1 MGRCSIYW
9 LCPNAEDQH
18 LRRAGILDDI
28 GYHVFFFENIDTLVK
43 EVCVKRAQILILG
56 DEWPSD
62 VGLRYIQTFA
72 NIPDINGARLLLSNS
87 RNDFGLMQ
95 AAALEGFRDIIP
107 ADMDDAE
114 WLQRF
119 EFATSGAESL
129 LDLHDHL
136 KKFDEK
142 IEIHI
147 PARIVWVG
155 NQNLWIEAR
164 SYAEVGETISLRGG
178 FPERMGLKNLK
189 VTVTEKQQTNLTY
202 RFSEALIANWQ
213 KDALARSDRE
223 RVNDAIGYLSEI
235 DLGMRPKIFLAIQS
249 PALRTTLLRYID
261 RRRYEVHTAL
271 QKNSL
276 IFEPKYFTPDLV
288 FIEERL
294 TNGEGRQAFMEMI
307 RHLPEHATIVTI
319 GSRYEG
325 TDIKSGS
332 GNRRM
337 RSVRHI
343 PTNLPDLIEKDYLV
357 GYSQKK
363 SASDRKLLFP
373 PHDHPISYA
382 FVAAE
387 ARLQSAD
394 YLQFEIS
401 SATKIGTYSLIKAQ
415 SPRLTQLLGGP
426 AFMKVVESPEMNE
439 RPEGPYTF
447 KAHIC
452 NLVDALKGSQGKPR
466 NGKNGNNRG
475 SGRS

>member
-9 LCPNAEDQH
+9 LCSSADEQH
-18 LRRAGILDDI
+18 HRRAGILNDI
-28 GYHVFFFENIDTLVK
+28 GYQVFFFENIDTLVK

-56 DEWPSD
+56 DEWPTD
-62 VGLRYIQTFA
+62 VALRYIQTFA
-72 NIPDINGARLLLSNS
+72 NIPDIMGARLLLSNS
-87 RNDFGLMQ
+87 RNDYALMQ

-129 LDLHDHL
+129 LEFHDQL

-142 IEIHI
+142 IEIQI
-147 PARIVWVG
+147 PARIVWVS

-164 SYAEVGETISLRGG
+164 SYADVNETINLRGA
-178 FPERMGLKNLK
+178 FPERLGLKGLK

-213 KDALARSDRE
+213 KDAQAKAEKE
-223 RVNDAIGYLSEI
+223 RIGDTMEYLSGI
-235 DLGMRPKIFLAIQS
+235 DLGVRPKVFLAIQS

-261 RRRYEVHTAL
+261 KRRYEVHTAL

-276 IFEPKYFTPDLV
+276 IYEPKYFTPDLV

-294 TNGEGRQAFMEMI
+294 TNGEGRQAFLEMI
-307 RHLPEHATIVTI
+307 RHLPEHASIVTI
-319 GSRYEG
+319 GNRYEG
-325 TDIKSGS
+325 TDLKSGS

-337 RSVRHI
+337 RSLRHV
-343 PTNLPDLIEKDYLV
+343 PTNLSDLIEKDYLL
-357 GYSQKK
+357 GINLRKTGN
-363 SASDRKLLFP
+363 DRKLHFP
-373 PHDHPISYA
+373 PHDHPLSYA
-382 FVAAE
+382 FVTAE

-426 AFMKVVESPEMNE
+426 AYMKVVESPETK
-439 RPEGPYTF
+439 GQTDAPYTF
-447 KAHIC
+447 KAHLC
-452 NLVDALKGSQGKPR
+452 NLVEALKNGQGKPKS
-466 NGKNGNNRG
+466 KNGNSRG
-475 SGRS
+475 NGRS